1 MKASPLPADG
11 HGAVGPAPVSAGPAP
26 LPPALRRVIR
36 VVDGFNAALLAVL
49 SLGLGVLACLA
60 LVQVIARYVVGEPL
74 IWSEELIRYALI
86 WIVFL
91 GAGIGVRRGL
101 LASVELIAQ
110 TVPRPL
116 RRALSLVC
124 ALVSALFWAV
134 LLGYG
139 VAILDAVEGITSG
152 NMEIPMSV
160 VYLAVPIGAA
170 LALVNTLIVAIDPP
184 PPSLDGIID

>member
-1 MKASPLPADG
+1 MKASPLSADG
-11 HGAVGPAPVSAGPAP
+11 HGAGAAAMNAVPAP
-26 LPPALRRVIR
+26 LPPALRRIIR

-49 SLGLGVLACLA
+49 SLGLGVLACMA
-60 LVQVIARYVVGEPL
+60 FAQVIARYVVGEPL

-86 WIVFL
+86 WTVFL

-116 RRALSLVC
+116 RRALSLAC

-139 VAILDAVEGITSG
+139 VSILDAVEGITSG
-152 NMEIPMSV
+152 NMEIPMST

-170 LALVNTLIVAIDPP
+170 LALINTLVVVVDPP
-184 PPSLDGIID
+184 APSLEGIID

>member
-1 MKASPLPADG
+1 MKASPLSADG
-11 HGAVGPAPVSAGPAP
+11 RGAGAAVSAAPAP
-26 LPPALRRVIR
+26 LAQALRWPIR
-36 VVDGFNAALLAVL
+36 IMDGFNAALLAVL
-49 SLGLGVLACLA
+49 SAALGVLACMALA
-60 LVQVIARYVVGEPL
+60 QVIARYVVGEPL

-124 ALVSALFWAV
+124 ALISALFWAV

-139 VAILDAVEGITSG
+139 ISILDAVEGITSG
-152 NMEIPMSV
+152 NMEIPMSI

-184 PPSLDGIID
+184 PPSLEGIID